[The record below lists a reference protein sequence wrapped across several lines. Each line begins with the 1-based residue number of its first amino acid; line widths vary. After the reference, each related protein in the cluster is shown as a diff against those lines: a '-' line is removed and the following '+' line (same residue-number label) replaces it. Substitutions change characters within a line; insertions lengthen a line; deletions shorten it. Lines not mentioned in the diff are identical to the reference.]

1 MRIGEGPLFGG
12 IAVSDWPPAY
22 PPEPSD
28 YYPGLEINW
37 YHLLSGTGT
46 NLTMDCPFQPTVY
59 LEQSSTWQANDP
71 LVHYTVDDLSWPEF
85 QSTNLVQYVR
95 PATPALASPTN
106 YTHLGQVPP
115 PRYEPWNWPNSAI
128 GNNWLFKDPMAT
140 NVDSFDFPTNKFP
153 GIGWLGRVHR
163 GTPWQTVY
171 FKPDSPNPNDA
182 ITWLSNW
189 SGTLGTYPTNDYVL
203 ADLFTAVPN
212 DNAAR
217 GLLSINQT
225 NDAAWAAV
233 FAGLVVPTN
242 AFYGV
247 TVAPTNIYALVDA
260 TNGINATRANEPNGL
275 FHRLGYLFKT
285 PALTVQSPFLT
296 NASLYSDEVVER
308 IPQQI
313 LSLVKL
319 GDPQFVIYA
328 WGQSLRPKS
337 FYYGTGLNFNICT
350 NYEITGEVLTRT
362 VCHMVSD
369 PLATSPKIVIDS
381 FNIEAGN

>member
-1 MRIGEGPLFGG
+1 
-12 IAVSDWPPAY
+12 
-22 PPEPSD
+22 
-28 YYPGLEINW
+28 
-37 YHLLSGTGT
+37 
-46 NLTMDCPFQPTVY
+46 
-59 LEQSSTWQANDP
+59 
-71 LVHYTVDDLSWPEF
+71 
-85 QSTNLVQYVR
+85 
-95 PATPALASPTN
+95 
-106 YTHLGQVPP
+106 VPP

-171 FKPDSPNPNDA
+171 LKANSPNPNDTN
-182 ITWLSNW
+182 TWIDTNQWAQPLE
-189 SGTLGTYPTNDYVL
+189 TYPTSDWAL
-203 ADLFTAVPN
+203 LDLFTAVPN